1 MTTIAM
7 AVGMQPIAI
16 GTGTS
21 DPSYREP
28 MAVAVIGGLITS
40 TFPSLL
46 IIPPVFTLF
55 DDIEHGI
62 GRGAK
67 WIGQRFKRKPK
78 VVVPADSFVPVLS
91 FLPEFE

>member
-1 MTTIAM
+1 
-7 AVGMQPIAI
+7 MQPIAI

-21 DPSYREP
+21 DPSCREP

-40 TFPSLL
+40 TFLSLL